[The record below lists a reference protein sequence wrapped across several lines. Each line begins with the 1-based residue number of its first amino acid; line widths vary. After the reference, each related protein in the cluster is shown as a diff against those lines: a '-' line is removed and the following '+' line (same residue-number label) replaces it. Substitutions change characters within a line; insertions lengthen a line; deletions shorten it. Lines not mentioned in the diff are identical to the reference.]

1 MDLSTIVV
9 YTFCFLVATP
19 FVLFLAGFIG
29 FFIYLFWASGWGA
42 AMKLTAWLY
51 NRD

>member
-29 FFIYLFWASGWGA
+29 FFIYLFLASGWGA